1 MPDEK
6 AKASSQATLDA
17 ARSFNRRLML
27 KGALGAGTMLA
38 TGPWIVR
45 DALSSS
51 GELNILGW
59 KNELPNDLIQT
70 FTNASGIKIKTTP
83 FSQNEEQINK
93 LQATGGEGFDLCMP
107 SFNRAPEF
115 REIEVLAPFDL
126 SKLDTGVLIPS
137 MLEASTSLWTWDGKL
152 HHLPHCW
159 GSEAIAWRTDAA
171 QFDGNSLS
179 YGSLWDPQFKGKVQG
194 RPHSMMLGLG
204 LWLDASGKL
213 PSNRMLDIYKD
224 EATMRKI
231 YDELLKFAVAG
242 KSQIKQFW
250 DSSDNTKSGFI
261 ENGCV
266 IGQVWDGAALSL
278 KKEGKPINY
287 MAPREGAIAWV
298 DGWSLTKTARN
309 VPQVYEWMKFLLKPE
324 SSATVAEGSGS
335 NPVVVGAEAFLSDV
349 TRKNFLESYPGDSLK
364 KLWRYPPSPSWFS
377 QIRNEYAEKFK
388 VARA

>member
-1 MPDEK
+1 MPDSK
-6 AKASSQATLDA
+6 ANASSLATLNA

-27 KGALGAGTMLA
+27 KAGLGAGAAMA
-38 TGPWIVR
+38 AGPWIVR

-59 KNELPNDLIQT
+59 KNELPSDLLQN
-70 FTNASGIKIKTTP
+70 FAKASGIKIKTTP

-115 REIEVLAPFDL
+115 REIEVLAPFDM
-126 SKLDTGVLIPS
+126 SKIDTSVLIPS

-159 GSEAIAWRTDAA
+159 GSEAIAWRTDVA

-204 LWLDASGKL
+204 LWLDATGKL

-231 YDELLKFAVAG
+231 YDELLKFAVAN
-242 KSQIKQFW
+242 KSQVKQFW

-261 ENGCV
+261 ENGCA
-266 IGQVWDGAALSL
+266 IGQVWDGPALSL
-278 KKEGKPINY
+278 KREGKPVNY
-287 MAPREGAIAWV
+287 MAPKEGAIAWV
-298 DGWSLTKTARN
+298 DGWSLTRTARN
-309 VPQVYEWMKFLLKPE
+309 LPQVYEWMKFLMTPQ
-324 SSATVAEGSGS
+324 SSALVAEGSGS
-335 NPVVVGAEAFLSDV
+335 NPVVIGAEPFLSEA
-349 TRKNFLESYPGDSLK
+349 TRKNFVDAYPGDALK
-364 KLWRYPPSPSWFS
+364 KLWRYPPSPPWFS